1 MKKIFLFVIILL
13 FSSQIYAKEN
23 TDSSSGTE
31 SKSESTLPQFFKSF
45 TECNYIFDWGVS
57 YAQLTRIE
65 LMNDRSN
72 FVRENMMI
80 GAYFTAETSEL
91 GFFDLLFSLS
101 IYYPFYQAFN
111 GMEQKAKN
119 LFNYAVDTYF
129 GTIVT
134 YDKLDYVILNF
145 TLGMHYMY
153 QLTDEYH
160 MNYLGIGGSIGI
172 DFPISKSWTIVET
185 NFFSYDNPNLGANK
199 KIQPFDSAYQF
210 HINLG
215 VRYSGKVLNKY
226 SYIKQFL
233 NFYNELQQE
242 AVFYIIESLWQ
253 KFK

>member
-1 MKKIFLFVIILL
+1 MKKILLFVIILL
-13 FSSQIYAKEN
+13 FSTFLYAKDN
-23 TDSSSGTE
+23 TESSGTE
-31 SKSESTLPQFFKSF
+31 TKKESSLPQFFKSF
-45 TECNYIFDWGVS
+45 TECEYIFDEGIS

-65 LMNDRSN
+65 LMDNRSN
-72 FVRENMMI
+72 FVRENMML
-80 GAYFTAETSEL
+80 GAYCTVETSDL
-91 GFFDLLFSLS
+91 SFFDLIFTLS
-101 IYYPFYQAFN
+101 AYYPFYQAFN

-119 LFNYAVDTYF
+119 MFNYAVDTYL
-129 GTIVT
+129 GTIIT

-199 KIQPFDSAYQF
+199 KIQPFDAAYQF
-210 HINLG
+210 HINIG

-226 SYIKQFL
+226 SYIK
-233 NFYNELQQE
+233 
-242 AVFYIIESLWQ
+242 
-253 KFK
+253 